1 MAINLNSSRMRRM
14 TGTEEISDLVDRA
27 ALDKAARETRRR
39 YVGASGIGGPC
50 ERQTQFEYM
59 GTQPD
64 EDWEDN
70 PNFIRIRKRGHV
82 YEDEAISWLVD
93 AGFEFQAIEPG
104 KQLRFV
110 AADGEFSGGV
120 DGVITGGPLD
130 LPYPFLWEHKALGA
144 KSWGEID
151 QRGVR
156 KAKPVYAAQIAVYQ
170 AYLELESPC
179 LFQATNMDS
188 MRIIF
193 EWVPFDPV
201 LAQVMS
207 DRAVNIILDTKS
219 GILRPRISIDS
230 TKYPCTFCKF
240 KNRCFSKRGI

>member
-1 MAINLNSSRMRRM
+1 MAINFNSTRMRRLHD
-14 TGTEEISDLVDRA
+14 TVEISDPVDRA
-27 ALDKAARETRRR
+27 ALEKSAKEPRRR

-59 GTQPD
+59 GAPPD
-64 EDWEDN
+64 VDWQDN
-70 PNFIRIRKRGHV
+70 PNFVRIRKRGHV
-82 YEDEAISWLVD
+82 YEDEAISWLTD
-93 AGFEFQAIEPG
+93 AGFTFQPIEPG

-110 AADGEFSGGV
+110 AAEGEFSGGV

-151 QRGVR
+151 RRGVR
-156 KAKPVYAAQIAVYQ
+156 KAKPVYAGQIAVYQ
-170 AYLELESPC
+170 AYLELEAPC

-201 LAQVMS
+201 LAQTLS
-207 DRAVNIILDTKS
+207 DRAVNIILDTRA
-219 GILRPRISIDS
+219 GILRPRISNDR
-230 TKYPCTFCKF
+230 TKYPCTFCRF
-240 KNRCFSKRGI
+240 KNNCHDTKGN